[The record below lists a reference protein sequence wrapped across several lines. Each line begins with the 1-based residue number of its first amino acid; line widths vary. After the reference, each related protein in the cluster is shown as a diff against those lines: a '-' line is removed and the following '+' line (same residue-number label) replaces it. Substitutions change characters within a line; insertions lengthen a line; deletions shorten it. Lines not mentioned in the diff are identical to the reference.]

1 MKTRE
6 NEKVKMIMRLFTKVN
21 SSTSKVQ
28 KLGYVNGLYALGP
41 ELLNK
46 SRTKNRTNSQLIKE
60 TADPK
65 CFLDLP
71 PAQPFKAIAYSQ
83 TIGVCW
89 KGGPEL

>member
-1 MKTRE
+1 
-6 NEKVKMIMRLFTKVN
+6 MRLFTKVN

-46 SRTKNRTNSQLIKE
+46 SRTKNRINSQLVKKE

-65 CFLDLP
+65 RFLDLP

-89 KGGPEL
+89 KGGSEL